1 MRRLARSILVAASA
15 AALFGAMSGV
25 SYAWTQPLSL
35 CEGSEQ
41 DAGAVDCHVRFWTD
55 NSYLEEAGIG
65 YFTAYGERLT
75 ARDSHADGYGVY
87 AKATWAAGGQSGEV
101 WATGGSGD
109 SDSADLTFPEGS
121 KITLKVCQTD
131 NGGLYNCLSV
141 TATA

>member
-1 MRRLARSILVAASA
+1 MSVVTASA
-15 AALFGAMSGV
+15 VALFGAMSGV

-35 CEGSEQ
+35 CDGSAD
-41 DAGAVDCHVRFWTD
+41 DAGGVDCHVRFYTD

-65 YFTAYGERLT
+65 YFTAYGEQLT
-75 ARDSHADGYGVY
+75 AKDSHADGFGVY
-87 AKATWAAGGQSGEV
+87 AQATWAAGGQSGEV
-101 WATGGSGD
+101 RATGGSGGTK
-109 SDSADLTFPEGS
+109 SVNLSFPEGA

>member
-1 MRRLARSILVAASA
+1 MRRLARMSVVAVSA
-15 AALFGAMSGV
+15 AALFAAMSGV

-35 CEGSEQ
+35 CEGSEK
-41 DAGAVDCHVRFWTD
+41 DAGGVDCNVGFWTD
-55 NSYLEEAGIG
+55 LSYLDKAGSG
-65 YFTAYGERLT
+65 WFTAYGEGLT
-75 ARDSHADGYGVY
+75 AWDQHADGYGVY

-109 SDSADLTFPEGS
+109 SKSVDLSFPEGA